1 MRTSDSST
9 VSTTEIETISARSN
23 NEIQEEEEQQPKDE
37 GRDKAYDSSAGNKFE
52 RSKTMALVDEVLL
65 GRKTEKSKLIE
76 LVRQP
81 GDKQVISV
89 WGMGGIGKTTLV
101 QSVYRSPELGGWK
114 RAWAT
119 ALRPFN
125 PDLLIRRLAMD
136 LLGLSKET
144 SQMELKELT
153 QKLIKLLK
161 EDKCLIVL
169 DDISSI
175 TEWDLVKSCLE
186 NAGRIIVTTREKKI
200 AKHCSKEEKN
210 MCNLSGLKENL
221 ALELFKKKV
230 LI

>member
-1 MRTSDSST
+1 VRTSDSST

-37 GRDKAYDSSAGNKFE
+37 GRDKAYDSSARNKFE

-114 RAWAT
+114 HAWAT

-136 LLGLSKET
+136 LGLSKET
-144 SQMELKELT
+144 SHMELKELT

-161 EDKCLIVL
+161 EDRCLIVL

-221 ALELFKKKV
+221 ALEFFKKKV